1 VENVS
6 EYIAGY
12 VVAKVTKKT
21 KCVTCQEQLV
31 GEKMPI
37 LSNLKKRGPYLAPAK
52 DVSDICAICEK
63 IIRQYSLNLLKN
75 NVKEFL
81 INKIFSYI
89 GVPFSN
95 KIIDD
100 HVEIENF
107 FDNKN
112 LLNNHR
118 TELCKSII
126 NLYLDARLFYEC
138 KKTEKKRHFTKEI
151 NKTSVI

>member
-1 VENVS
+1 
-6 EYIAGY
+6 
-12 VVAKVTKKT
+12 
-21 KCVTCQEQLV
+21 
-31 GEKMPI
+31 M
-37 LSNLKKRGPYLAPAK
+37 
-52 DVSDICAICEK
+52 
-63 IIRQYSLNLLKN
+63 
-75 NVKEFL
+75 
-81 INKIFSYI
+81 
-89 GVPFSN
+89 
-95 KIIDD
+95 DD

-138 KKTEKKRHFTKEI
+138 KKTEKRLFTKEI